1 MDVSFPRRCKL
12 YSWYGCSIYIK
23 ISQNFAAYINH
34 KLTMWGANL
43 LSICSSLYVHFP
55 FDLHF
60 CHVIGNYFFFFN
72 KKYCHVFRGS
82 ARMNKN
88 LYVYIE
94 NWSSQLFCCV
104 RMCVTEN
111 EIPNMGKIWPDF
123 LFYGDF
129 FLMQREYL

>member
-1 MDVSFPRRCKL
+1 MLVFRGDANCTADMAVL
-12 YSWYGCSIYIK
+12 YIK

-60 CHVIGNYFFFFN
+60 CHVIGNYFFFFKQKILSCFSGKCTN
-72 KKYCHVFRGS
+72 EQKSICIYWKLVISTFFVLS
-82 ARMNKN
+82 
-88 LYVYIE
+88 V
-94 NWSSQLFCCV
+94 CV
-104 RMCVTEN
+104 WWKN